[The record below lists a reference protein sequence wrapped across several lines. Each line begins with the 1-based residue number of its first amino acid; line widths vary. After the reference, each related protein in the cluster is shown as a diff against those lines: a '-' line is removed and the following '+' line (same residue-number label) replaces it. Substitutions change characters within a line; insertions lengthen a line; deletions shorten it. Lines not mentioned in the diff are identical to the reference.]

1 MYQAMRRE
9 SMDPVCERADSLPTP
24 SSAAVSTRMSRA
36 RRRDTGPEL
45 AVRREL
51 HRRGLRYRVDWPI
64 PEMRRRRA
72 DLSFI
77 RAKVAVFI
85 DGCFWHGCPVHG
97 VIPKSNRDWW
107 VAKLT
112 SNALRDEDTDAH
124 LRRLGWIPLRFWEHE
139 DPVVVADHVESAVR
153 ERVGPDA

>member
-1 MYQAMRRE
+1 
-9 SMDPVCERADSLPTP
+9 
-24 SSAAVSTRMSRA
+24 
-36 RRRDTGPEL
+36 
-45 AVRREL
+45 
-51 HRRGLRYRVDWPI
+51 
-64 PEMRRRRA
+64 MRRRRA

-107 VAKLT
+107 VAKLN

-124 LRRLGWIPLRFWEHE
+124 LRRLGWISLRFWEHE
-139 DPVVVADHVESAVR
+139 DPVAVADHVESAVR